1 MNLGRVTA
9 KKVVI
14 AAVAAIF
21 AFALLAPLSGQ
32 AQERKEIEVKAV
44 DGAAFEAGAAA
55 GPKAAE
61 GISEN
66 IVMTMALGV
75 AAVGTF
81 YAAAP
86 QVMLIGVGMGA
97 AAAAGAIIYTKKKE
111 ADESR
116 NK

>member
-1 MNLGRVTA
+1 MNFTKVAA
-9 KKVVI
+9 KRMI
-14 AAVAAIF
+14 MSAVALF
-21 AFALLAPLSGQ
+21 LVLALLAPLSSQ
-32 AQERKEIEVKAV
+32 AQDRKEIEVKAV

-86 QVMLIGVGMGA
+86 EVMIVGAGMGA
-97 AAAAGAIIYTKKKE
+97 AAAAGAIFYTKQKE
-111 ADESR
+111 AAESK